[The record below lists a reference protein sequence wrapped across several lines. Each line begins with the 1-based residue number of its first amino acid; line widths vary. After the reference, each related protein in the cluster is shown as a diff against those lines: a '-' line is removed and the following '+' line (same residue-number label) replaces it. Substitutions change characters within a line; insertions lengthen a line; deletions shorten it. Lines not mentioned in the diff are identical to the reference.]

1 MTDSIEAE
9 TPVGNQTHNFF
20 MSENTEQAPV
30 EQTQQPVAAP
40 GPDLS
45 AQLELLKAKNQ
56 ELLNEKQKVK
66 ANFEDLQKQLTSLQ
80 NERIEQKQ
88 QKLQEQGQ
96 YQDLWKEA
104 NEANADLKGQI
115 AEMQAA
121 LQAKDQQFTQQ
132 QIRSTALNH
141 FAQAGVINPDHM
153 YNLVR
158 EKLRIEDGQLSAV
171 DGGVSVSLNEY
182 VEKLKQPESGTDY
195 MFRGNS
201 AVGMGSVGSTGPG
214 TGMSNPY
221 ISGNFTEIVKME
233 AENPELA
240 KRMKQQAKS

>member
-1 MTDSIEAE
+1 MEGE
-9 TPVGNQTHNFF
+9 TPVGNQTHTFF

-30 EQTQQPVAAP
+30 EQTQQPVAAA

-45 AQLELLKAKNQ
+45 AQIELLKAKNQ

-66 ANFEDLQKQLTSLQ
+66 TSFEDLQKQLTSLQ

-104 NEANADLKGQI
+104 NDANAGLKSQI
-115 AEMQAA
+115 AEMQRS
-121 LQAKDQQFTQQ
+121 LEAKDQQFTQQ
-132 QIRSTALNH
+132 QIKATALNH
-141 FAQAGVINPDHM
+141 FSQAGVINPDHM

-158 EKLRIEDGQLSAV
+158 ENLRLEDGQLMAV
-171 DGGVSVSLNEY
+171 DGGVQQSLNEY
-182 VEKLKQPESGTDY
+182 VEKLKQPESGADY

-201 AVGMGSVGSTGPG
+201 SVGMGSVGSAAMGNG
-214 TGMSNPY
+214 LSNPY
-221 ISGNFTEIVKME
+221 ISGNFTEIVKLE
-233 AENPELA
+233 TEQPELA